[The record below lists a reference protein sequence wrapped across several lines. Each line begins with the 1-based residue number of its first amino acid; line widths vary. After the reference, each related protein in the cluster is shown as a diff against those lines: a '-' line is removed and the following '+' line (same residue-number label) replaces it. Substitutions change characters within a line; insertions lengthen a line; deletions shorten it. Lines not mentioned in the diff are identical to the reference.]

1 MDENTLITIRGRG
14 SVPCKIDTIDF
25 VLTLT
30 AFGKEGKELTEKEE
44 KMRNDLFSAI
54 EKIRKE
60 IKITFLGSDIQKQ
73 YERENHV
80 FSHYALIE
88 RFSFSCPYAVS
99 SLFDFLS
106 LVKKDDEGE
115 LDISYNLSS
124 SKEDENKEKALK
136 LAIENAKEILR
147 LEKSDNDNAKR
158 EAEVIAKEMNLTISS
173 VKEIRN
179 EISDI
184 APYRC
189 TSLEAED
196 SMVSCEVEIVFIAK

>member
-60 IKITFLGSDIQKQ
+60 IKITFLGSDIHKQ

-136 LAIENAKEILR
+136 LAIENAK
-147 LEKSDNDNAKR
+147 R
-158 EAEVIAKEMNLTISS
+158 EAEVISKEMNLTISS

-184 APYRC
+184 VPYRC
-189 TSLEAED
+189 TYLEAED

>member
-1 MDENTLITIRGRG
+1 MIVMDENTLITIRGRG
-14 SVPCKIDTIDF
+14 NVPSKIDTIDF

-30 AFGKEGKELTEKEE
+30 AFGKGGKALTEKEE

-73 YERENHV
+73 YEREDHV

-115 LDISYNLSS
+115 VDISYNLSS

-136 LAIENAKEILR
+136 LAIE
-147 LEKSDNDNAKR
+147 NAKR

-196 SMVSCEVEIVFIAK
+196 SMVSSEVEIVFIAK

>member
-1 MDENTLITIRGRG
+1 MIVMDENTLITIRGRG
-14 SVPCKIDTIDF
+14 NVPCKIDTIDF

-44 KMRNDLFSAI
+44 KMRNDLFSSI
-54 EKIRKE
+54 EKIRKDM
-60 IKITFLGSDIQKQ
+60 KITFLGSDIQKQ

-88 RFSFSCPYAVS
+88 RFSFCCSYDVS

-115 LDISYNLSS
+115 VDISYNLSS
-124 SKEDENKEKALK
+124 SKEDENNEKALK
-136 LAIENAKEILR
+136 LAIE
-147 LEKSDNDNAKR
+147 NAKR
-158 EAEVIAKEMNLTISS
+158 EAEVIAKEMNMTISS

-189 TSLEAED
+189 ASLEAED
-196 SMVSCEVEIVFIAK
+196 SMVSSEVEIVFIAK

>member
-25 VLTLT
+25 ILTLT
-30 AFGKEGKELTEKEE
+30 IFGKEGKELTEKEE
-44 KMRNDLFSAI
+44 KMRNDLFS
-54 EKIRKE
+54 
-60 IKITFLGSDIQKQ
+60 FC
-73 YERENHV
+73 
-80 FSHYALIE
+80 
-88 RFSFSCPYAVS
+88 CPYDVS

-115 LDISYNLSS
+115 VNVSYNLSS

-136 LAIENAKEILR
+136 LAIENAK
-147 LEKSDNDNAKR
+147 R
-158 EAEVIAKEMNLTISS
+158 EADIIAKEMNLTISS

-189 TSLEAED
+189 ASLEAED
-196 SMVSCEVEIVFIAK
+196 GMVSSEVEIVFIAK

>member
-1 MDENTLITIRGRG
+1 MIVMDESTLITIRGRG
-14 SVPCKIDTIDF
+14 NVPSKIDTIGF
-25 VLTLT
+25 VLTLI

-44 KMRNDLFSAI
+44 KMRNDLFSSI

-60 IKITFLGSDIQKQ
+60 TKITFLGSDIQKQ
-73 YERENHV
+73 YEREDHV

-88 RFSFSCPYAVS
+88 RFSFSCPYDVS
-99 SLFDFLS
+99 ALFDFLS

-115 LDISYNLSS
+115 VDISYNLSS
-124 SKEDENKEKALK
+124 SKEDENNEKALK
-136 LAIENAKEILR
+136 LAIE
-147 LEKSDNDNAKR
+147 NAKR
-158 EAEVIAKEMNLTISS
+158 EAEVIAKEMNMTISS

-189 TSLEAED
+189 ASLEAED
-196 SMVSCEVEIVFIAK
+196 SMVSSEVEIVFIAK

>member
-14 SVPCKIDTIDF
+14 NVPSKIDTIDF

-73 YERENHV
+73 YEREEHV

-106 LVKKDDEGE
+106 VVKKDDEGE

-136 LAIENAKEILR
+136 LAIENAKI
-147 LEKSDNDNAKR
+147 

-196 SMVSCEVEIVFIAK
+196 SVVSCEVEIVFIAK

>member
-115 LDISYNLSS
+115 LDISYNLSP

-136 LAIENAKEILR
+136 LAIE
-147 LEKSDNDNAKR
+147 NAKR

-196 SMVSCEVEIVFIAK
+196 SMVSSEVEIVFIAK

>member
-136 LAIENAKEILR
+136 LAIENAK
-147 LEKSDNDNAKR
+147 R

-189 TSLEAED
+189 TSLEAEG
-196 SMVSCEVEIVFIAK
+196 SMVSSEVEIVFIAK

>member
-14 SVPCKIDTIDF
+14 NVPSKIDTIDF

-73 YERENHV
+73 YEREDHV

-136 LAIENAKEILR
+136 LAIENAK
-147 LEKSDNDNAKR
+147 R

-173 VKEIRN
+173 VKEIKN

-196 SMVSCEVEIVFIAK
+196 SVVSSEVEIVFIAK

>member
-136 LAIENAKEILR
+136 LAIENAK
-147 LEKSDNDNAKR
+147 R

-179 EISDI
+179 QISDI

-196 SMVSCEVEIVFIAK
+196 SMVSSEVEIVFIAK

>member
-115 LDISYNLSS
+115 LDIAYNLSS

-136 LAIENAKEILR
+136 LAIE
-147 LEKSDNDNAKR
+147 NAKR

-196 SMVSCEVEIVFIAK
+196 SMVSSEVEIVFIAK

>member
-1 MDENTLITIRGRG
+1 MIVMDENTLITIRGRG
-14 SVPCKIDTIDF
+14 NVPCKIDTIDF
-25 VLTLT
+25 ILTLT
-30 AFGKEGKELTEKEE
+30 IFGKEGKELTEKEE
-44 KMRNDLFSAI
+44 KMRNDLFSSV

-60 IKITFLGSDIQKQ
+60 MKITFLGSDIQKQ

-88 RFSFSCPYAVS
+88 RFSFNCPSDVS

-115 LDISYNLSS
+115 VDISYNLSS

-136 LAIENAKEILR
+136 LAIENAK
-147 LEKSDNDNAKR
+147 R
-158 EAEVIAKEMNLTISS
+158 EAEVIAKEMNMAISS

-189 TSLEAED
+189 ASLEAED
-196 SMVSCEVEIVFIAK
+196 SMVSSEVEIVFIAK

>member
-106 LVKKDDEGE
+106 LVKKGDEGE

-136 LAIENAKEILR
+136 LAIE
-147 LEKSDNDNAKR
+147 NAKR

>member
-25 VLTLT
+25 ILTLT

-80 FSHYALIE
+80 FSHYVLIE

-136 LAIENAKEILR
+136 LAIENAK
-147 LEKSDNDNAKR
+147 R
-158 EAEVIAKEMNLTISS
+158 EAEVIAKEMNLTVSS

-196 SMVSCEVEIVFIAK
+196 SMVSSEVEIVFIAK

>member
-1 MDENTLITIRGRG
+1 MDENTLITIRGRA

-25 VLTLT
+25 ILTLT

-106 LVKKDDEGE
+106 VVKKDDEGE

-136 LAIENAKEILR
+136 LAIE
-147 LEKSDNDNAKR
+147 NAKR

>member
-14 SVPCKIDTIDF
+14 SVPSKIDTIDF

-30 AFGKEGKELTEKEE
+30 AFGKEGKALTEKEE

-60 IKITFLGSDIQKQ
+60 IKIAFLGSDIQKQ
-73 YERENHV
+73 YEREDHV

-136 LAIENAKEILR
+136 LAIENAK
-147 LEKSDNDNAKR
+147 R

-196 SMVSCEVEIVFIAK
+196 SVVSSEVEIVFIAK

>member
-124 SKEDENKEKALK
+124 SKEDENNEKALK
-136 LAIENAKEILR
+136 LAIE
-147 LEKSDNDNAKR
+147 NAKR

>member
-14 SVPCKIDTIDF
+14 NVPCKIDTIDF

-106 LVKKDDEGE
+106 VVKKDDEGE

-136 LAIENAKEILR
+136 LAIE
-147 LEKSDNDNAKR
+147 NAKR

-196 SMVSCEVEIVFIAK
+196 SMVSSEVEIVFIAK

>member
-1 MDENTLITIRGRG
+1 MIVMDENTLITIRGRG
-14 SVPCKIDTIDF
+14 NVPCKIDTIDF
-25 VLTLT
+25 TLTLT
-30 AFGKEGKELTEKEE
+30 IFGKEGKELTEKEE
-44 KMRNDLFSAI
+44 KMRNDLFSSV

-60 IKITFLGSDIQKQ
+60 MKITFLGSDIQKQ
-73 YERENHV
+73 YERVNHV

-88 RFSFSCPYAVS
+88 RFSFNCPYDVS

-115 LDISYNLSS
+115 VDISYNLSS

-136 LAIENAKEILR
+136 LAIENAK
-147 LEKSDNDNAKR
+147 R
-158 EAEVIAKEMNLTISS
+158 EAEVIAKEMNMAISS

-189 TSLEAED
+189 ASLEAED
-196 SMVSCEVEIVFIAK
+196 SMVSSEVEIVFIAK

>member
-14 SVPCKIDTIDF
+14 NVPSKIDTIDF

-30 AFGKEGKELTEKEE
+30 AFGKEGKALTEKEE
-44 KMRNDLFSAI
+44 KMRNDFFSAI

-115 LDISYNLSS
+115 VGISYNLSS

-136 LAIENAKEILR
+136 LAIENAK
-147 LEKSDNDNAKR
+147 R
-158 EAEVIAKEMNLTISS
+158 EAEVIAKEMKLTISS

>member
-1 MDENTLITIRGRG
+1 MMDENTLITIRGRG

-136 LAIENAKEILR
+136 LAIENAK
-147 LEKSDNDNAKR
+147 R

-196 SMVSCEVEIVFIAK
+196 SMVSSEVEIVFIAK

>member
-136 LAIENAKEILR
+136 LAIENAK
-147 LEKSDNDNAKR
+147 R

-196 SMVSCEVEIVFIAK
+196 SIVSSEVEIVFIAK

>member
-136 LAIENAKEILR
+136 LAIENAK
-147 LEKSDNDNAKR
+147 R

-196 SMVSCEVEIVFIAK
+196 SMVSSEIEIVFIAK

>member
-44 KMRNDLFSAI
+44 KMRNNLFSAI

-136 LAIENAKEILR
+136 LAIENAK
-147 LEKSDNDNAKR
+147 R

-196 SMVSCEVEIVFIAK
+196 SMVRSEVEIVFIAK

>member
-136 LAIENAKEILR
+136 LAIENAK
-147 LEKSDNDNAKR
+147 R

-184 APYRC
+184 DPYRC

-196 SMVSCEVEIVFIAK
+196 SMVSSEVEIVFIAK

>member
-25 VLTLT
+25 ILTLT
-30 AFGKEGKELTEKEE
+30 IFGKEGKELTEKEE
-44 KMRNDLFSAI
+44 KMRNDLFSSI

-60 IKITFLGSDIQKQ
+60 TKITFLGSDIQKQ
-73 YERENHV
+73 YEREDHV

-88 RFSFSCPYAVS
+88 RFSFCCPYDVS

-115 LDISYNLSS
+115 VNVSYNLSS
-124 SKEDENKEKALK
+124 SKEDESKEKALK
-136 LAIENAKEILR
+136 LAIENAK
-147 LEKSDNDNAKR
+147 R
-158 EAEVIAKEMNLTISS
+158 EADIIAKEMNLTISS

-189 TSLEAED
+189 ASLEAED
-196 SMVSCEVEIVFIAK
+196 GMVSSEVEIVFIAK

>member
-136 LAIENAKEILR
+136 LAIENAK
-147 LEKSDNDNAKR
+147 R

-196 SMVSCEVEIVFIAK
+196 SMVSSEVEIVFIAK

>member
-136 LAIENAKEILR
+136 PGIET
-147 LEKSDNDNAKR
+147 AKR

-196 SMVSCEVEIVFIAK
+196 SMVSSEVEIVFIAK

>member
-60 IKITFLGSDIQKQ
+60 IKITFLGSDIRKQ
-73 YERENHV
+73 YEREDHV

-88 RFSFSCPYAVS
+88 RFSFSCSYAVS

-106 LVKKDDEGE
+106 VVKKDDEGE

-136 LAIENAKEILR
+136 LAIE
-147 LEKSDNDNAKR
+147 NAKR

-196 SMVSCEVEIVFIAK
+196 SMVSSEVEIVFIAK

>member
-106 LVKKDDEGE
+106 LVKKDVEGE

-136 LAIENAKEILR
+136 LAIE
-147 LEKSDNDNAKR
+147 NAKR

>member
-124 SKEDENKEKALK
+124 SKEDEKKEKALK
-136 LAIENAKEILR
+136 LAIE
-147 LEKSDNDNAKR
+147 NAKR

-196 SMVSCEVEIVFIAK
+196 SMVSSEVEIVFIAK

>member
-73 YERENHV
+73 YEREDHV

-124 SKEDENKEKALK
+124 SKENENKEKALK
-136 LAIENAKEILR
+136 LAIE
-147 LEKSDNDNAKR
+147 NAKR

-184 APYRC
+184 ASYRC

-196 SMVSCEVEIVFIAK
+196 SVVSCEVEIVFIAK

>member
-14 SVPCKIDTIDF
+14 NVPCKIDTIDF

-136 LAIENAKEILR
+136 LAIENAK
-147 LEKSDNDNAKR
+147 R

-196 SMVSCEVEIVFIAK
+196 SMVSSEVEIVFIAK

>member
-124 SKEDENKEKALK
+124 
-136 LAIENAKEILR
+136 
-147 LEKSDNDNAKR
+147 
-158 EAEVIAKEMNLTISS
+158 
-173 VKEIRN
+173 
-179 EISDI
+179 
-184 APYRC
+184 
-189 TSLEAED
+189 
-196 SMVSCEVEIVFIAK
+196 

>member
-136 LAIENAKEILR
+136 LAIENAK
-147 LEKSDNDNAKR
+147 R

-184 APYRC
+184 APYPC

-196 SMVSCEVEIVFIAK
+196 SMVSCEVEIVYIAK